1 MKSLLNK
8 IFVSNPTRKH
18 WDVPIYLSFLIAFWF
33 ILIPSVI
40 LFFRTAYFG
49 YRGDCMLRYLA
60 NWGEFEYWCIYKVI
74 NEEGVGH
81 IDQCWHE
88 IKDMPKGALEYIH
101 RELNLVSKSTEKW
114 GCIFEYVD
122 DKQNPIRYRYRLS
135 STIQCSVEKFLLKIL
150 PEPKF
155 NNNLPF
161 KFWG

>member
-8 IFVSNPTRKH
+8 IFVSNPTRRH
-18 WDVPIYLSFLIAFWF
+18 WDYPIYFVIFLYLSVPLI
-33 ILIPSVI
+33 SSTM
-40 LFFRTAYFG
+40 LFFSTAYFG
-49 YRGDCMLRYLA
+49 DKGNCMLIYLA
-60 NWGEFEYWCIYKVI
+60 RWGEFEYWCTYIDVKSW
-74 NEEGVGH
+74 ERH

-88 IKDMPKGALEYIH
+88 IKDIPKTALE
-101 RELNLVSKSTEKW
+101 NLEQNYKLLSKSTEKW

-122 DKQNPIRYRYRLS
+122 DKWNPIKYRYRLS

-155 NNNLPF
+155 NDNLPF

>member
-1 MKSLLNK
+1 MKSFLNK

-18 WDVPIYLSFLIAFWF
+18 WDYPIYF
-33 ILIPSVI
+33 VI
-40 LFFRTAYFG
+40 LLFLSVPLISSTMLFFSTAYL
-49 YRGDCMLRYLA
+49 GDEGNCMLRYLA
-60 NWGEFEYWCIYKVI
+60 RWGEFEYWCTYLSI
-74 NEEGVGH
+74 EDWEWH

-88 IKDMPKGALEYIH
+88 IKDMPKSTLESLEQNYK
-101 RELNLVSKSTEKW
+101 LVSKSTEKW

-122 DKQNPIRYRYRLS
+122 DKWNPIKYRYRLS

-155 NNNLPF
+155 NDNFPF